1 MRFQIRHFVLLFAG
15 AALLAS
21 TGCSAADRDF
31 NAVVSAVEHK
41 YSVHAQRIPMMGLV
55 SVCASVKTHGGVRG
69 LHVAQFDNLRG
80 MDGKDLYPL
89 LRSRLGDDW
98 QPFVTEVSG
107 GKNRDGDQ
115 SVILVRPDGSSMGMM
130 IANYDHGELD
140 LVGME
145 MNGTALSKW
154 LHDQEQ
160 QHHHSA
166 HQDNASGN

>member
-1 MRFQIRHFVLLFAG
+1 MNRFVLL
-15 AALLAS
+15 LLGSTLLVS

-31 NAVVSAVEHK
+31 NSVVSAVEHK
-41 YSVHAQRIPMMGLV
+41 YSVHAQRIPMMSLV
-55 SVCASVKTHGGVRG
+55 SIFASLKTHGGVQS
-69 LHVAQFDNLRG
+69 LHVAQFDDVRG

-107 GKNRDGDQ
+107 GQNRGGDQ

-130 IANYDHGELD
+130 IADYDHGELD

-145 MNGTALSKW
+145 MNGAALSKW
-154 LHDQEQ
+154 LHDPEQ
-160 QHHHSA
+160 PHHGLHPG
-166 HQDNASGN
+166 NPSGD